1 MKRSPERAGVPLR
14 AAAASS
20 SEGPSPCEVTQVSR
34 VDSAQMHTAEGGSGL
49 IDIRALMAAS
59 KATAQPGGRVSEGTP
74 VPVVHN
80 IAVYP
85 FGPPVDAAPPPA
97 PVAEPAEEPPRRTK
111 KALVPALGAL
121 ALGCVALVA
130 FFGRDPA
137 SSGSNTEGMGAGATR
152 IGETASVPAAPLAPE
167 TGRPAAQPASKET
180 AEAPKKAE
188 TATVVKPP
196 QKGPAKCTGG
206 AAKCA
211 PTAPKP
217 PAQEKTKP
225 PAPPKVS
232 PCNGDLRCEIE
243 RAAGK

>member
-85 FGPPVDAAPPPA
+85 FGPPIEAAPPPA
-97 PVAEPAEEPPRRTK
+97 PVTELVEEPPRRIK

-121 ALGCVALVA
+121 AVGCAALIA
-130 FFGRDPA
+130 FFGRAPGP
-137 SSGSNTEGMGAGATR
+137 SGSNAEGLSAGAPG
-152 IGETASVPAAPLAPE
+152 IGETANFPAAPLAPE
-167 TGRPAAQPASKET
+167 TGRPVAQVASKE
-180 AEAPKKAE
+180 AVEAPKKTE
-188 TATVVKPP
+188 TRTAVKPP
-196 QKGPAKCTGG
+196 QKAPAKCTGG
-206 AAKCA
+206 AAQCA

-217 PAQEKTKP
+217 PTPEKTKP
-225 PAPPKVS
+225 PTPPKVS